1 MHVAPP
7 VDRKMASKGMFFPT
21 WPKEKECVFEGC
33 ICCYSICDLDTA
45 KILICGRGE
54 DLYICF
60 EDKFCCVS
68 GDTPFPVGLIKDD
81 SYICKLGLYCYMCGL
96 KNPDMKKLF
105 ACDYHCLC
113 YKCIGQFPLGG
124 KGAALAFPPS
134 HFPPSHTLCHILS
147 DCVHAPPVRPQSRS
161 RCARTTG
168 SPAFRRL
175 AASCP
180 RRSLPVAPPPRPSR
194 WPAKLTQRTG
204 VLKFRLRWFSSS
216 RT

>member
-1 MHVAPP
+1 
-7 VDRKMASKGMFFPT
+7 
-21 WPKEKECVFEGC
+21 
-33 ICCYSICDLDTA
+33 
-45 KILICGRGE
+45 
-54 DLYICF
+54 
-60 EDKFCCVS
+60 
-68 GDTPFPVGLIKDD
+68 
-81 SYICKLGLYCYMCGL
+81 MCGL

-105 ACDYHCLC
+105 ACDYHILC

-194 WPAKLTQRTG
+194 WPAKHAHSAQAC
-204 VLKFRLRWFSSS
+204 SSS
-216 RT
+216 DYDGFLPQGRDENAMRQRV